1 MKIVVVNGYGG
12 SGKDTFEN
20 FVRDY
25 GTAKGYQIYKT
36 SMVEF
41 VKEEAE
47 KLGWQ
52 GGKTLADR
60 RFLSDLKDSLT
71 RWNDSP
77 FQAVEHT
84 IQKCEDWN
92 VDLLFIDARE
102 AEDIDRLKTE
112 NSNVMTLLVLRQEI
126 GGRPFGNH
134 ADDGVLDYQYDWV
147 IENNGSLED
156 LGAAAEVWFN
166 EIIVEEKLIKLVDQ
180 GAFDRN

>member
-1 MKIVVVNGYGG
+1 MKIVVVNGCGG

-20 FVRDY
+20 FVKDY

-47 KLGWQ
+47 KLGWK

-77 FQAVEHT
+77 FQAVNHT

-102 AEDIDRLKTE
+102 AVDIDRLKAA
-112 NSNVMTLLVLRQEI
+112 NSNVTTLLVLRQEI
-126 GGRPFGNH
+126 SGRPYGNH

-147 IENNGSLED
+147 IENNSSLED

-166 EIIVEEKLIKLVDQ
+166 GIIEEEKLIKLVDQ

>member
-20 FVRDY
+20 FVKDY

-36 SMVEF
+36 SMIEF

-77 FQAVEHT
+77 FQAVKHT

-102 AEDIDRLKTE
+102 AEDIIRLKAAY
-112 NSNVMTLLVLRQEI
+112 SNVTTLLVLRQKI
-126 GGRPFGNH
+126 SSRPFGNH

-147 IENNGSLED
+147 VENNGSLED
-156 LGAAAEVWFN
+156 LGVAAEVWFN
-166 EIIVEEKLIKLVDQ
+166 GIVEEELIKLVNQ
-180 GAFDRN
+180 AAFGRN